1 MYQKNAGLDYN
12 SRWGGME
19 KRSHSTPTLEAELIR
34 FADGLHGNMR
44 ETITEWINFK
54 KKKRK
59 RKIKATNII
68 NTIS

>member
-19 KRSHSTPTLEAELIR
+19 KRSHSTPTLEAELIK

-44 ETITEWINFK
+44 ETITEMDKFQK
-54 KKKRK
+54 KKEKK
-59 RKIKATNII
+59 N
-68 NTIS
+68 